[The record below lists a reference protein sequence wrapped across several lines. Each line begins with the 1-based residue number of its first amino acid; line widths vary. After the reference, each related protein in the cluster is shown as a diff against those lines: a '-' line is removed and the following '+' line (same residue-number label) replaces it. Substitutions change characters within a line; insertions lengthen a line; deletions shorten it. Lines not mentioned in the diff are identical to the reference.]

1 MWIVSY
7 IGIFVERFI
16 VVYAFYPKKKN
27 RAHARLWNIKK
38 VKCQGIRLPVSH
50 HFPLFWILVEEIHHR
65 TQCKTKVVQLQVYNK
80 IWMLS
85 HLSSS
90 KYLSGFWICNI
101 SLIFHSGGMCD
112 EKTVEYLRD
121 LIAERQVIEEHVT
134 GNRNKPHLQSES
146 DCIKTTTDNNPS
158 TSSHPTTSSSGCTK
172 SIAQRLLDQG

>member
-1 MWIVSY
+1 MLLKCECNYKDTINYGIMWIVSY
-7 IGIFVERFI
+7 IRIFVERFI

-80 IWMLS
+80 IWILN

-90 KYLSGFWICNI
+90 KYI
-101 SLIFHSGGMCD
+101 SLGMNLQ
-112 EKTVEYLRD
+112 YLAYFLFRW
-121 LIAERQVIEEHVT
+121 HVWWE
-134 GNRNKPHLQSES
+134 NSRILK
-146 DCIKTTTDNNPS
+146 
-158 TSSHPTTSSSGCTK
+158 
-172 SIAQRLLDQG
+172 RLNCWKASNWRACYRK

>member
-7 IGIFVERFI
+7 IRIFVERFI
-16 VVYAFYPKKKN
+16 VVYPFYLKKKN

-38 VKCQGIRLPVSH
+38 WNVKAYEFQFRIISLC
-50 HFPLFWILVEEIHHR
+50 FEFWCRKYITGHNAKPKWFRCRYIIKFECLAIY
-65 TQCKTKVVQLQVYNK
+65 QVQNLWV
-80 IWMLS
+80 
-85 HLSSS
+85 
-90 KYLSGFWICNI
+90 WICNI
-101 SLIFHSGGMCD
+101 SRIFHSGGMCD

-158 TSSHPTTSSSGCTK
+158 TSSHPTTSSGCTK